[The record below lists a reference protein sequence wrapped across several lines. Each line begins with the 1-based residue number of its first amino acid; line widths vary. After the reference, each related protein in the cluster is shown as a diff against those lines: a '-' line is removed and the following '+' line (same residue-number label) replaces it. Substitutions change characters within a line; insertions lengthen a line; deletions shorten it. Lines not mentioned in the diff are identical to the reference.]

1 MACQNRSNLPQA
13 PFYHFSGQRMV
24 PLTESLAVV
33 LTFPKSR
40 STINFMGFNCDI
52 SHWCLQI
59 YIYIYIYIQHFE
71 RNKTHHCSISAPQKQ
86 RFYENVEVVWLLHFL
101 LLFSEPSEVST
112 IFLSTPKVVWFFSK
126 NACTNLETS
135 PPIPPPVAV
144 VLHGVVVAWPAAG
157 LANDP
162 CAALGQR
169 GANSGE
175 RKLWIS
181 HHLRCW
187 HSSPHFFSA
196 AKWRGKNCCG
206 EWFGWLCIFFFG
218 KKKKRLGW
226 NWMVN
231 IVFGNFWRH
240 VFFTIYTKKRSPD
253 LSDEFQ
259 GICNVYQPVINPSLD
274 KKHGDFWLRSLRL
287 ILLLDSAEN
296 DCIGLDF
303 QQKIHKIQ
311 IRDTFQS
318 LKIHWSPLRTRDLE
332 RVFPFNFSP
341 FCFPTFLQ
349 K

>member
-59 YIYIYIYIQHFE
+59 YIYIYNTSKETKLI
-71 RNKTHHCSISAPQKQ
+71 TAPFRPHKNNVFTKMLRLFGYFIFYYYFLNQVRSQLYSFRPPKLYDFSQKM
-86 RFYENVEVVWLLHFL
+86 RAPTWKHLHPSPHLSLLSFMGSLLHGPQQGSQMTRAQL
-101 LLFSEPSEVST
+101 LGKEVP
-112 IFLSTPKVVWFFSK
+112 TPVNESCGFHITWGVDTLRPTFFRLQ
-126 NACTNLETS
+126 N
-135 PPIPPPVAV
+135 
-144 VLHGVVVAWPAAG
+144 G
-157 LANDP
+157 
-162 CAALGQR
+162 
-169 GANSGE
+169 GA
-175 RKLWIS
+175 
-181 HHLRCW
+181 
-187 HSSPHFFSA
+187 
-196 AKWRGKNCCG
+196 KNCCG

-253 LSDEFQ
+253 PSDEFQ